1 MRKIPF
7 VLLLLLSLNS
17 LGQTEKGNIMTGGQ
31 LSLQTNKNSSSFQ
44 LNPNFG
50 YFVGNNL
57 ALGGHVTLDF
67 GKQGTISASE
77 FGVGPFMRY
86 YIGKTQTK
94 PFLIFTADYL
104 TQSYK
109 TSTQKITNSGY
120 GFLLGMGF
128 AAFLNRNVAVEGI
141 AGYNYADYTN
151 VEGSGG
157 FSLSL
162 GFQLYFGRDV
172 VKDLKR
178 TVTGE

>member
-1 MRKIPF
+1 MRKIYTI
-7 VLLLLLSLNS
+7 LLLTIALQSTA
-17 LGQTEKGNIMTGGQ
+17 QTEKGNIMTGGQ
-31 LSLQTNKNSSSFQ
+31 LSLQTNKNSSSFV

-57 ALGGHVTLDF
+57 ALGGNLSLDF
-67 GKQGTISASE
+67 AKQGTVSASE
-77 FGVGPFMRY
+77 FGIGPFMRY
-86 YIGKTQTK
+86 YIGKSQTK
-94 PFLIFTADYL
+94 PFLVFTADYL
-104 TQSYK
+104 TQSVK
-109 TSTQKITNSGY
+109 TSTAKISTSGY

-151 VEGSGG
+151 AEGSGG